1 MKKTPA
7 LTEFVQ
13 KSVNAGVFFYDL
25 LSFVLQNKFI
35 NRRLHADAKEVSHLN
50 IEWLL
55 ARSTMQLDG
64 GMMTTPL

>member
-1 MKKTPA
+1 MKKNTRTDRIRSKIRQCGC
-7 LTEFVQ
+7 L
-13 KSVNAGVFFYDL
+13 FYDL

-64 GMMTTPL
+64 GMVTTPL